1 MKVFIATSTFGD
13 FSNESID
20 HLRQNELDVCLNK
33 LGRKLTDN
41 ELIKFA
47 ENDNFRVNGLI
58 SSIEGLGIQLTV
70 DDFENYLNIL

>member
-41 ELIKFA
+41 E
-47 ENDNFRVNGLI
+47 
-58 SSIEGLGIQLTV
+58 
-70 DDFENYLNIL
+70 